1 MVFSIAEEEE
11 RGRSMISLVGEI
23 DTIWNVFKIFTILID
38 LSGELGEGEASEVQ
52 GESVLDTKRLVS
64 RWFWSSSLFG
74 TKRIGVK
81 RAVK

>member
-64 RWFWSSSLFG
+64 RWSSSLFG

>member
-38 LSGELGEGEASEVQ
+38 LSGELGEGEARKFKEN
-52 GESVLDTKRLVS
+52 
-64 RWFWSSSLFG
+64 LFSIPNG
-74 TKRIGVK
+74 
-81 RAVK
+81 